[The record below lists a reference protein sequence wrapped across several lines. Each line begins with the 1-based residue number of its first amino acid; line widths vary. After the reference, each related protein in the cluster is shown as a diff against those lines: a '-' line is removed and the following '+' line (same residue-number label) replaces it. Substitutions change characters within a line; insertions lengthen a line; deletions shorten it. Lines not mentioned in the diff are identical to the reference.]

1 LEDGS
6 EGFIPPAPDFWLPTP
21 VFRIIYQSTGSLDET
36 NKFENNKPIVMY
48 HKPVL
53 LTQSIE
59 GLNIR
64 PQGTYVDVTY
74 GGGGHSREILNK
86 LDHGRLYGFDQDQD
100 ALANKIDDERLV
112 LINHNFRFL
121 KNFLKYHD
129 ALPVDGILAD
139 LGVSS
144 HQFDVAERGFSIRF
158 PGELD
163 LRMNRNQKLTA
174 ATVLNEYDQDK
185 LTAIF
190 REYGDLSNGRAIA
203 SSIVKFR
210 INQPLINFEDL
221 RQALSHFP
229 TPGRENKF
237 FAKVLQA
244 LRIEINRELEALKE
258 FLLQVPDVLK
268 TGGRLVVI
276 SYHSLE
282 DRLVKNFMKS
292 GNFEGKP
299 EKDFYGNV
307 DTPFQLINKKPLIPG
322 DDEVKENNRARS
334 AKLRI
339 AEKR

>member
-1 LEDGS
+1 
-6 EGFIPPAPDFWLPTP
+6 
-21 VFRIIYQSTGSLDET
+21 
-36 NKFENNKPIVMY
+36 MY
-48 HKPVL
+48 HNPVL
-53 LTQSIE
+53 LAQCIE

-74 GGGGHSREILNK
+74 GGGGHSKEILKMLDRGK
-86 LDHGRLYGFDQDQD
+86 LIGFDQDQD
-100 ALANKIDDERLV
+100 AISNLIDDERLI

-144 HQFDVAERGFSIRF
+144 HQFDVAERGFSLRF
-158 PGELD
+158 PGKLD

-174 ATVLNEYDQDK
+174 SMVLNEYDQEQ
-185 LTAIF
+185 LAAIF
-190 REYGDLSNGRAIA
+190 RGYGELPNAWAITTA
-203 SSIVKFR
+203 IIKFR
-210 INQPLINFEDL
+210 SLKSLVNFEDL
-221 RQALSHFP
+221 REALSSFAQ
-229 TPGRENKF
+229 PGRENKF

-244 LRIEINRELEALKE
+244 LRIEINQEIEALKA

-268 TGGRLVVI
+268 EGGRLVVI

-282 DRLVKNFMKS
+282 DRLVKNFTRT
-292 GNFEGKP
+292 GNFEGKL

-307 DTPFQLINKKPLIPG
+307 ETPFQLINKKPIVPDG
-322 DDEVKENNRARS
+322 NEISENNRARS